1 MGGGS
6 FGGTDQAVD
15 QLTGPVPEVFD
26 TPVDAVVKGADDRL
40 AKQDAKDLTERA
52 MAVMAKVLDCDVA
65 ALRPETDLIGV
76 LGADEE
82 TLAVLAWHLGEV
94 LELDGLVEV
103 TDDWQTVG
111 SVLFDIGEL
120 AAGLTSA

>member
-1 MGGGS
+1 M
-6 FGGTDQAVD
+6 FG
-15 QLTGPVPEVFD
+15 
-26 TPVDAVVKGADDRL
+26 TPVDAVVQGADDRL
-40 AKQDAKDLTERA
+40 AEQEAKDLTERA
-52 MAVMAKVLDCDVA
+52 MAVMAKVLDCDVD
-65 ALRPETDLIGV
+65 ALRPEADLIEV

-82 TLAVLAWHLGEV
+82 TLAILAWHLETV
-94 LELDGLVEV
+94 LELDGLVEE